1 VKSSVKAS
9 VKPTAFYQ
17 TSSIR
22 IRLSLVIGVFA
33 LISIGM
39 VTRSTYLQVWGDDK
53 LENLAQ
59 RQFQSKILM
68 KPRRGLIVDRTNEPL
83 AINLETSSLAGNP
96 SKILKTRSTL
106 QLLAR
111 ALGTSPQALKKKLD
125 SKKAFAWFERH
136 VSDDRMNRFHKAGI
150 VQPNGDMPEGLWI
163 VKEMKRVYPHGELA
177 TSLIGSVNIDT
188 EGLEGV
194 ELWKNASLRG
204 TSATFKA
211 YKDALGR
218 PALYNSNAQTK
229 MQDGE
234 NIELS
239 IDASLQYSVEESLAE
254 SMAKTRSESGMV
266 LVMDSNTGE
275 ILALAQAQA
284 SAHGRKVKKVMAV
297 TDGYEPGSTM
307 KPLILASAIQQG
319 IAKINDHY
327 NGFQGK
333 FQIQG
338 RTISEA
344 EAHEKFGSISLK
356 HMIEVSSNVVA
367 AQLALKMGAER
378 LVGGLKE
385 MGFGS
390 RTGTKLPGE
399 IAGWM
404 PAQTK
409 NIKPL
414 TVATMGFG
422 QSVMVTPMQMLR
434 AYASLS
440 NGGYLVEPTLLKR
453 KENETIPHL
462 PILKR
467 EAVDGATQALVA
479 VTEGEKGTGTAA
491 RVEGYKVAGKTG
503 TAQTVDSKTK
513 RYSTSRYIASF
524 IGFPV
529 GVKQPVVILALLDHP
544 KGIYYA
550 GSTAAPLYSRVLKQ
564 VVSRFSIPSTEKM
577 QFPLV
582 EQTPTPSKRLIENSE
597 QTLKIAQSSAEITE
611 ESVESAA
618 EVNIDH
624 PVMPSL
630 IGLTPQEAIR
640 ALKPFAPQ
648 VQLHGFGLIK
658 RQTPESGAILSTNV
672 HVSLY
677 LAE

>member
-1 VKSSVKAS
+1 VNSSA
-9 VKPTAFYQ
+9 KPSAFYQ

-33 LISIGM
+33 LISVGM
-39 VTRSTYLQVWGDDK
+39 VARSTYLQVWGDDK

-96 SKILKTRSTL
+96 SKILKSRPTL

-111 ALGTSPQALKKKLD
+111 ALNTTPQALKKKLD

-136 VSDDRMNRFHKAGI
+136 VSDDRMDRFRKLG
-150 VQPNGDMPEGLWI
+150 VLQPNGDMPEGLWI

-177 TSLIGSVNIDT
+177 SSLIGGVNIDT

-194 ELWKNASLRG
+194 ELWKNSQLRG
-204 TSATFKA
+204 TSASFKA

-218 PALYNSNAQTK
+218 PALYNSNAQSK

-239 IDASLQYSVEESLAE
+239 IDASLQYSVEESLQE
-254 SMAKTRSESGMV
+254 SMIKTRAESGMV

-275 ILALAQAQA
+275 ILALAQSQ
-284 SAHGRKVKKVMAV
+284 SSFHGKKVKKVMAV

-307 KPLILASAIQQG
+307 KPLLLASAIDKG
-319 IAKINDHY
+319 IVKLNDQF
-327 NGFQGK
+327 NGYQGK
-333 FQIQG
+333 FHISG

-356 HMIEVSSNVVA
+356 KMVEVSSNVVA

-378 LVGGLKE
+378 VVNGLKE
-385 MGFGS
+385 FGFGS
-390 RTGTKLPGE
+390 RTGSQLPGE
-399 IAGWM
+399 ISGWM

-414 TVATMGFG
+414 TLATMGFG

-434 AYASLS
+434 GYAALS
-440 NGGYLVEPTLLKR
+440 NGGYLIEPTLLKR
-453 KENETIPHL
+453 KENEKTPHV
-462 PILKR
+462 PVLKHESV
-467 EAVDGATQALVA
+467 EAVTQALIS
-479 VTEGEKGTGTAA
+479 VTEGEKGSGKAA
-491 RVEGYKVAGKTG
+491 RVDGYRVAGKTG
-503 TAQTVDSKTK
+503 TAQTVDPKSK

-524 IGFPV
+524 IGFPAHV
-529 GVKQPVVILALLDHP
+529 RQPVVILALLDHP

-550 GSTAAPLYSRVLKQ
+550 GTVAAPLFSRVLKQ

-577 QFPLV
+577 EIPLV
-582 EQTPTPSKRLIENSE
+582 EQTPTPSRRDPAEDA
-597 QTLKIAQSSAEITE
+597 QTLKVAQSSAEITE
-611 ESVESAA
+611 ASVESAA

-630 IGLTPQEAIR
+630 IGLTPQEAMR

-658 RQTPESGAILSTNV
+658 KQLPESGAILSTNIR
-672 HVSLY
+672 VSLY
-677 LAE
+677 LDE